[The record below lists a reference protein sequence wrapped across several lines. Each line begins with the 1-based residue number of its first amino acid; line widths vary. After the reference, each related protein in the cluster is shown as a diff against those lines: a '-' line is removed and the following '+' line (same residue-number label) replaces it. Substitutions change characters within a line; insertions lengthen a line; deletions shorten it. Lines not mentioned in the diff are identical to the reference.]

1 MKTFEQ
7 TIKDFYSDWN
17 TSFTGIEVAKI
28 LEKVTTENLTEFS
41 KDIHKGNVKRGFYDD
56 PKEIGTVLMLIVTE
70 LAEAMES
77 YRGNNRLG
85 SGRLASLEWDSLD
98 NTLNEDFSQEDINQF
113 RAVVK
118 DTFEDEI
125 ADTIIRLF
133 DLCGWMNID
142 IHKHI
147 ILKLKYNSTRP
158 YKHGKAF

>member
-1 MKTFEQ
+1 MIK
-7 TIKDFYSDWN
+7 TIKELYKSWN
-17 TSFTGIEVAKI
+17 PTTTMEN
-28 LEKVTTENLTEFS
+28 KVTETPSLTTLANT
-41 KDIHKGNVKRGFYDD
+41 IHKGNVKRGFYDD
-56 PKEIGTVLMLIVTE
+56 PKEVGTVLMLIVTE

-77 YRGNNRLG
+77 YRSNN
-85 SGRLASLEWDSLD
+85 SIASDRMETLEWDSK
-98 NTLNEDFSQEDINQF
+98 EDEPFTTEDINQF
-113 RAVVK
+113 KLVVK

-147 ILKLKYNSTRP
+147 MLKLKYNDTRP

>member
-1 MKTFEQ
+1 MRTFEQ

-41 KDIHKGNVKRGFYDD
+41 KDIHQGNVKRGFYDD

-77 YRGNNRLG
+77 YRGGNRLG
-85 SGRLASLEWDSLD
+85 SERLEAMQWDSLD
-98 NTLNEDFSQEDINQF
+98 DSVNEYFSQEDINQF
-113 RAVVK
+113 KEVVK

-133 DLCGWMNID
+133 DLCGWLGID

-147 ILKLKYNSTRP
+147 MLKLNYNSTRP

>member
-1 MKTFEQ
+1 MRTFEQ

-41 KDIHKGNVKRGFYDD
+41 KDIHQGNVKRGFYDD

-77 YRGNNRLG
+77 YRSGNRLG
-85 SGRLASLEWDSLD
+85 SEKLAAMEWDSALD
-98 NTLNEDFSQEDINQF
+98 EDFSREDINQF
-113 RAVVK
+113 KAVVK

>member
-1 MKTFEQ
+1 MIK
-7 TIKDFYSDWN
+7 TIKELYKSWN
-17 TSFTGIEVAKI
+17 PTTTMEN
-28 LEKVTTENLTEFS
+28 KVTETPSLTTLANT
-41 KDIHKGNVKRGFYDD
+41 IHKGKVKRGYYDD
-56 PKEIGTVLMLIVTE
+56 PKEVGTVLMLIVTE

-77 YRGNNRLG
+77 YRSDQRLG
-85 SGRLASLEWDSLD
+85 EGINYVDFESSIDEPFTDSD
-98 NTLNEDFSQEDINQF
+98 VAKFKE
-113 RAVVK
+113 VVK

-147 ILKLKYNSTRP
+147 MLKLKYNDTRP

>member
-41 KDIHKGNVKRGFYDD
+41 KDIHQGNVKRGFYDD

-77 YRGNNRLG
+77 YRANNRLG
-85 SGRLASLEWDSLD
+85 AGKLESIQWNS
-98 NTLNEDFSQEDINQF
+98 NLNEDFTEEDINQF
-113 RAVVK
+113 KLVVK

-133 DLCGWMNID
+133 DLCGWLDID

-147 ILKLKYNSTRP
+147 MLKLKYNSTRP

>member
-1 MKTFEQ
+1 MIK
-7 TIKDFYSDWN
+7 TIKELYKSWN
-17 TSFTGIEVAKI
+17 P
-28 LEKVTTENLTEFS
+28 TTTMESTLTQTPS
-41 KDIHKGNVKRGFYDD
+41 LTTLANTIHNGNVKRGFYDE
-56 PKEIGTVLMLIVTE
+56 PKEVGTVLMLIVTE

-77 YRGNNRLG
+77 YRSNN
-85 SGRLASLEWDSLD
+85 SIASDRMETLEWDSK
-98 NTLNEDFSQEDINQF
+98 EDEPFTTEDINQF
-113 RAVVK
+113 KLVVK

-147 ILKLKYNSTRP
+147 MLKLKYNDTRP

>member
-1 MKTFEQ
+1 MIK
-7 TIKDFYSDWN
+7 TIKELYRSWN
-17 TSFTGIEVAKI
+17 PSTTMEN
-28 LEKVTTENLTEFS
+28 KVTETPSLTTLANT
-41 KDIHKGNVKRGFYDD
+41 IHSGNVKRGFYDD
-56 PKEIGTVLMLIVTE
+56 PKEVGTVLMLIVTE

-77 YRGNNRLG
+77 YRSNNSIPADRMET
-85 SGRLASLEWDSLD
+85 LEWDSK
-98 NTLNEDFSQEDINQF
+98 EDEPFTTEDINQF
-113 RAVVK
+113 KLVVK

-147 ILKLKYNSTRP
+147 MLKLKYNDTRP

>member
-17 TSFTGIEVAKI
+17 TSFTGMEVAKI

-41 KDIHKGNVKRGFYDD
+41 KDIHQGNVKRGFYDD

-77 YRGNNRLG
+77 YRANNRLG
-85 SGRLASLEWDSLD
+85 AGKLESIQWNS
-98 NTLNEDFSQEDINQF
+98 NLNEDFTEEDINQF
-113 RAVVK
+113 KLVVK

-133 DLCGWMNID
+133 DLCGWLDID

>member
-1 MKTFEQ
+1 MRTFEQ

-17 TSFTGIEVAKI
+17 TSFTGMEVAKI

-41 KDIHKGNVKRGFYDD
+41 KDIHQGNVKRGFYDD

-77 YRGNNRLG
+77 YRANNRLG
-85 SGRLASLEWDSLD
+85 AGKLESIQWNS
-98 NTLNEDFSQEDINQF
+98 NLNEDFTEEDINQF
-113 RAVVK
+113 KLVVK

-133 DLCGWMNID
+133 DLCGWLDID

-147 ILKLKYNSTRP
+147 MLKLKYNSTRP

>member
-1 MKTFEQ
+1 MRTFEQ

-41 KDIHKGNVKRGFYDD
+41 KDIHQGNVKRGFYDD

-77 YRGNNRLG
+77 YRGGNRLG
-85 SGRLASLEWDSLD
+85 SERLSSMEWDSALD
-98 NTLNEDFSQEDINQF
+98 QEFSREDINQF
-113 RAVVK
+113 KAVVK

-133 DLCGWMNID
+133 DLCGFLNID

>member
-17 TSFTGIEVAKI
+17 TSFTGMEVAKI

-41 KDIHKGNVKRGFYDD
+41 KDIHQGNVKRGFYDD
-56 PKEIGTVLMLIVTE
+56 PKEIGTALMLIVTE

-77 YRGNNRLG
+77 YRANNRLG
-85 SGRLASLEWDSLD
+85 AGKLESIQWNS
-98 NTLNEDFSQEDINQF
+98 NLNEDFTEEDINQF
-113 RAVVK
+113 KLVVK

-133 DLCGWMNID
+133 DLCGWLNID

>member
-41 KDIHKGNVKRGFYDD
+41 KDIHQGNVKRGFYDD

-77 YRGNNRLG
+77 YRGGNRLG
-85 SGRLASLEWDSLD
+85 SERLSSMNWDSALD
-98 NTLNEDFSQEDINQF
+98 QEFSREDINQF
-113 RAVVK
+113 KAVVK

-133 DLCGWMNID
+133 DLCGWLNID

-147 ILKLKYNSTRP
+147 MLKLKYNSTRP

>member
-1 MKTFEQ
+1 MRTFEQ

-41 KDIHKGNVKRGFYDD
+41 KDIHQGNVKRGFYDD

-77 YRGNNRLG
+77 YRGGNRLG
-85 SGRLASLEWDSLD
+85 SERLSSMEWDSALD
-98 NTLNEDFSQEDINQF
+98 QEFSREDINQF
-113 RAVVK
+113 KAVVK

-133 DLCGWMNID
+133 DLCGWLNID

>member
-17 TSFTGIEVAKI
+17 TSFTGMEVAKI

-41 KDIHKGNVKRGFYDD
+41 KDIHQGNVKRGFYDD

-77 YRGNNRLG
+77 YRANNRLG
-85 SGRLASLEWDSLD
+85 AGKLESIQWNS
-98 NTLNEDFSQEDINQF
+98 NLNEDFTEEDINQF
-113 RAVVK
+113 KLVVK

-133 DLCGWMNID
+133 DLCGWLNID
-142 IHKHI
+142 IHRHI
-147 ILKLKYNSTRP
+147 MLKLKYNSTRP

>member
-1 MKTFEQ
+1 MIK
-7 TIKDFYSDWN
+7 TIKELYRSWN
-17 TSFTGIEVAKI
+17 PTTTMEN
-28 LEKVTTENLTEFS
+28 KVTETPSLTTLANT
-41 KDIHKGNVKRGFYDD
+41 IHKGNVKRGFYDD
-56 PKEIGTVLMLIVTE
+56 PKEVGTVLMLIVTE

-77 YRGNNRLG
+77 YRSDQRLG
-85 SGRLASLEWDSLD
+85 EGISYVDFESSIDEPFTDSD
-98 NTLNEDFSQEDINQF
+98 VAIFKE
-113 RAVVK
+113 VVK

-147 ILKLKYNSTRP
+147 MLKLKYNDTRP

>member
-77 YRGNNRLG
+77 YRANNRLG
-85 SGRLASLEWDSLD
+85 AGKLESIQWNS
-98 NTLNEDFSQEDINQF
+98 NLNEDFTEEDINQF
-113 RAVVK
+113 KLVVK

-133 DLCGWMNID
+133 DLCGWLDID

-147 ILKLKYNSTRP
+147 MLKLKYNSTRP

>member
-77 YRGNNRLG
+77 YRGGNRLG
-85 SGRLASLEWDSLD
+85 SERLASLEWDSLD
-98 NTLNEDFSQEDINQF
+98 DTLNDNFSREDINQF
-113 RAVVK
+113 KAVVK

-133 DLCGWMNID
+133 DLCGWLNID

>member
-1 MKTFEQ
+1 MRTFEQ

-17 TSFTGIEVAKI
+17 TSYTGIEVAKI

-41 KDIHKGNVKRGFYDD
+41 KDIHQGNVKRGFYDD

-77 YRGNNRLG
+77 YRANNRLG
-85 SGRLASLEWDSLD
+85 AGKLESIQWNS
-98 NTLNEDFSQEDINQF
+98 NLNEDFTEEDINQF
-113 RAVVK
+113 KLVVK

-133 DLCGWMNID
+133 DLCGWLDID

-147 ILKLKYNSTRP
+147 MLKLKYNSTRP

>member
-1 MKTFEQ
+1 MIK
-7 TIKDFYSDWN
+7 TIKELYRSWN
-17 TSFTGIEVAKI
+17 PS
-28 LEKVTTENLTEFS
+28 TTMENKATETPSLTTLANT
-41 KDIHKGNVKRGFYDD
+41 IHKGNVKRGFYDD
-56 PKEIGTVLMLIVTE
+56 PKEVGTVLMLIVTE

-77 YRGNNRLG
+77 YRSDQRLG
-85 SGRLASLEWDSLD
+85 DGISYVDFESSIDEPFTDSD
-98 NTLNEDFSQEDINQF
+98 VAIFKE
-113 RAVVK
+113 VVK

-147 ILKLKYNSTRP
+147 MLKLKYNDTRP

>member
-1 MKTFEQ
+1 MIK
-7 TIKDFYSDWN
+7 TIKELYKSWN
-17 TSFTGIEVAKI
+17 PTTTMEN
-28 LEKVTTENLTEFS
+28 KVTETPSLTTLANT
-41 KDIHKGNVKRGFYDD
+41 IHRGNVKRGFYDD
-56 PKEIGTVLMLIVTE
+56 PKEVGTVLMLIVTE

-77 YRGNNRLG
+77 YRSNN
-85 SGRLASLEWDSLD
+85 SIASDRMETLEWDSK
-98 NTLNEDFSQEDINQF
+98 EDEPFTTEDINQF
-113 RAVVK
+113 KLVVK

-147 ILKLKYNSTRP
+147 MLKLKYNDTRP

>member
-1 MKTFEQ
+1 MIK
-7 TIKDFYSDWN
+7 TIKELYRSWN
-17 TSFTGIEVAKI
+17 PSTTMEN
-28 LEKVTTENLTEFS
+28 KVTETPSLTTLANT
-41 KDIHKGNVKRGFYDD
+41 IHKGNVKRGFYDD
-56 PKEIGTVLMLIVTE
+56 PKEVGTVLMLIVTE

-77 YRGNNRLG
+77 YRSDQRLG
-85 SGRLASLEWDSLD
+85 DGISYVDFESSIDEPFTDSD
-98 NTLNEDFSQEDINQF
+98 VAIFKE
-113 RAVVK
+113 VVK

-147 ILKLKYNSTRP
+147 MLKLKYNDTRP

>member
-1 MKTFEQ
+1 MRTFEQ

-17 TSFTGIEVAKI
+17 TSFTGMEVAKI

-41 KDIHKGNVKRGFYDD
+41 KDIHQGNVKRGFYDD

-77 YRGNNRLG
+77 YRANNRLG
-85 SGRLASLEWDSLD
+85 AGKLESIQWNS
-98 NTLNEDFSQEDINQF
+98 NLNEDFTEEDINQF
-113 RAVVK
+113 KLVVK

-133 DLCGWMNID
+133 DLCGWLDID

>member
-1 MKTFEQ
+1 
-7 TIKDFYSDWN
+7 
-17 TSFTGIEVAKI
+17 
-28 LEKVTTENLTEFS
+28 
-41 KDIHKGNVKRGFYDD
+41 
-56 PKEIGTVLMLIVTE
+56 MLIVTE

-77 YRGNNRLG
+77 YRSNN
-85 SGRLASLEWDSLD
+85 SIASDRMETLEWDSK
-98 NTLNEDFSQEDINQF
+98 EDEPFTTEDINQF
-113 RAVVK
+113 KLVVK

-147 ILKLKYNSTRP
+147 MLKLKYNDTRP